1 MEEEQWVLGHRD
13 PRWSL
18 ALEGRDIDKN
28 TSQKRSRVSS
38 VPGSGV
44 GGPMTED
51 SQEPSH
57 LLSHP

>member
-1 MEEEQWVLGHRD
+1 MGEEQWVLGHGD

-18 ALEGRDIDKN
+18 ALVGRGIDKN
-28 TSQKRSRVSS
+28 TSQKRSRDSS

-44 GGPMTED
+44 GRPMTED
-51 SQEPSH
+51 LQEPSH